1 MMFQMGDGGVTMT
14 TIKTMM
20 FQMGEGGVTMTTM
33 QSFSR
38 FMNAFLIVRH
48 EIQMAMNL
56 QLWPQMITMPGEE
69 RTIVINDDDDNDI
82 DDNVN

>member
-1 MMFQMGDGGVTMT
+1 
-14 TIKTMM
+14 
-20 FQMGEGGVTMTTM
+20 MTTM
-33 QSFSR
+33 QGFSR
-38 FMNAFLIVRH
+38 FMNAFLIVHH

-82 DDNVN
+82 DDDVNKEL

>member
-1 MMFQMGDGGVTMT
+1 MT
-14 TIKTMM
+14 TIKTML
-20 FQMGEGGVTMTTM
+20 FQIDERGFTMTTM
-33 QSFSR
+33 QGFSR
-38 FMNAFLIVRH
+38 FINAFLIVRH

-82 DDNVN
+82 DDDVNKEL

>member
-1 MMFQMGDGGVTMT
+1 MI

-20 FQMGEGGVTMTTM
+20 FQMGERGFTMTTM
-33 QSFSR
+33 QVFSR

-56 QLWPQMITMPGEE
+56 QLWPQIITMPGEK
-69 RTIVINDDDDNDI
+69 RTKVINDDDDNDI

>member
-1 MMFQMGDGGVTMT
+1 MI

-20 FQMGEGGVTMTTM
+20 FQMGGGGFTMTTM
-33 QSFSR
+33 QVFSR

-56 QLWPQMITMPGEE
+56 QLWPQMTTMPGEK
-69 RTIVINDDDDNDI
+69 RTKVINDDDDNDI
-82 DDNVN
+82 DDDVN

>member
-1 MMFQMGDGGVTMT
+1 MI

-20 FQMGEGGVTMTTM
+20 FQMGERGFTMTTM
-33 QSFSR
+33 QVFSR

-56 QLWPQMITMPGEE
+56 QLWPQIITMPGEK
-69 RTIVINDDDDNDI
+69 RTKVINDDDDNDI
-82 DDNVN
+82 DDDVN

>member
-1 MMFQMGDGGVTMT
+1 MT

-20 FQMGEGGVTMTTM
+20 FQMGEGGVTITTM
-33 QSFSR
+33 QGFSR

-48 EIQMAMNL
+48 EIQMAINL

-69 RTIVINDDDDNDI
+69 RTIVINDEDDNDI
-82 DDNVN
+82 DDDVNKEL

>member
-1 MMFQMGDGGVTMT
+1 MI

-20 FQMGEGGVTMTTM
+20 FQMGERGFTMTTM
-33 QSFSR
+33 QVFSR

-69 RTIVINDDDDNDI
+69 RTIVINDDNDEDI
-82 DDNVN
+82 DDDVIKEL

>member
-14 TIKTMM
+14 T
-20 FQMGEGGVTMTTM
+20 M
-33 QSFSR
+33 QGFSR
-38 FMNAFLIVRH
+38 FMNAFLIVRQ
-48 EIQMAMNL
+48 EIQMAMNS

-82 DDNVN
+82 DDDVNKEL

>member
-1 MMFQMGDGGVTMT
+1 MI

-20 FQMGEGGVTMTTM
+20 FQMGERGFTMTTM
-33 QSFSR
+33 QVFSR

-69 RTIVINDDDDNDI
+69 RTIVINDDNDNDL
-82 DDNVN
+82 DDDVNKEL